1 MRWSKLFPSVFLVGL
16 TGVVTSGSPALNFR
30 SDYEETPG
38 EPRLLA
44 SLVFPFFPQFYGVN
58 YGETMESLTKSDTIG
73 YFVLRDIYTVSKHLL
88 SNSC

>member
-1 MRWSKLFPSVFLVGL
+1 MFLSAFLVGL
-16 TGVVTSGSPALNFR
+16 AGVVTSGSPALNFR
-30 SDYEETPG
+30 SDNEETPG

-73 YFVLRDIYTVSKHLL
+73 YFVLRDIYTVSKNFP
-88 SNSC
+88 STSC